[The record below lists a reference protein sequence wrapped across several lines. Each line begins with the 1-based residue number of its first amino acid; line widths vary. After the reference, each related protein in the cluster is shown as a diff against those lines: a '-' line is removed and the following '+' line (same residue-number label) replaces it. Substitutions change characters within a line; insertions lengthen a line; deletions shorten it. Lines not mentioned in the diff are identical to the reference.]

1 MRASRVELGMLFRYD
16 PAYIQVVQRAM
27 STRHL
32 GGQNIVRFITVS
44 SNCAIWRNRA
54 GMSCRTNARSP
65 DATRCCSI
73 LRVTQ
78 PSWVGKVILFWL
90 LVEPSC
96 SVKLTPGGTV
106 GYRDRLS

>member
-44 SNCAIWRNRA
+44 SNCAIWRT
-54 GMSCRTNARSP
+54 GYLT
-65 DATRCCSI
+65 
-73 LRVTQ
+73 
-78 PSWVGKVILFWL
+78 VIELACHVELTPGVRMQVVAVLFYASFWL

-96 SVKLTPGGTV
+96 NVKLTPGG
-106 GYRDRLS
+106 RIP